1 MLVCS
6 ARDYYG
12 DSEAVPNSNKTRQ
25 MEVEHTTQGQC
36 VHSVP
41 IKYAPALVNNCEFL
55 IYPWEKITAFRFRSC
70 MVLFRKSWG
79 CASEDWVGNG
89 SRHCPMK
96 TNIHKSK
103 KLFRKSSMHDRDRNR
118 RPVLYVHLIMVWDCV
133 GAAL

>member
-25 MEVEHTTQGQC
+25 KEVEHTTQGKC

-70 MVLFRKSWG
+70 NHVQAFSPGSVHSATQVLKLY
-79 CASEDWVGNG
+79 WVR
-89 SRHCPMK
+89 S
-96 TNIHKSK
+96 
-103 KLFRKSSMHDRDRNR
+103 LFPSSLCRSYTTR
-118 RPVLYVHLIMVWDCV
+118 
-133 GAAL
+133 ALFLPCGH